1 MQKTTKTTLK
11 TLKPTT
17 TTKKLTNKNSHE
29 DDNVKHW
36 VMVSVLGSAAW
47 IFIEILQN
55 EFV

>member
-17 TTKKLTNKNSHE
+17 TTKKLTNKNSPE

>member
-11 TLKPTT
+11 TLKPT